1 MQRVKK
7 PKGQGSKKER
17 QISSFQ
23 TTEFILTICEAI
35 LRDDFKFTS
44 ENMDKFKHQFN
55 QYCGYISK
63 GAVSFREIREI
74 IERKK
79 NED

>member
-63 GAVSFREIREI
+63 GVVSFREVKEI

-79 NED
+79 NEG